1 MAQKPLAIMC
11 RMKQLVLTLCVVLAS
26 GAVQAQKIYKVIRPD
41 GTVEFT
47 DVPPPDEP
55 AQQIEV
61 PPLNTIEPLAP
72 PRESAT
78 EKAAAPKS
86 YYDRLTIDKP
96 ESGQTVQDNQGNV
109 EVVLTLDPQINTDE
123 GHKIQILYD
132 GQEHGEPSSSLEQ
145 TLKGV
150 ARGGHTV
157 GAQVI
162 DKRGRVLIRSQPV
175 SFQMTHA
182 SPLFHPP
189 RPDAPP
195 VGVQQAPRAPM
206 APRAPRAPHAPF
218 RPAVPPPPSPPP
230 TPAPS

>member
-1 MAQKPLAIMC
+1 MLFAGEPLAILC
-11 RMKQLVLTLCVVLAS
+11 GMKQLVLTLCLVLAS
-26 GAVQAQKIYKVIRPD
+26 GAVQAQKVYKVIQPD

-47 DVPPPDEP
+47 DAPPPDAP
-55 AQQIEV
+55 AQQIEI
-61 PPLNTIEPLAP
+61 PPLNTVRPLAP
-72 PRESAT
+72 PLASAT
-78 EKAAAPKS
+78 EKAAAPKR
-86 YYDRLTIDKP
+86 YYDRLTIDEP
-96 ESGQTVQDNQGNV
+96 ESGQTVRDNQGNV

-132 GQEHGEPSSSLEQ
+132 GQEHGDPSSSLEQ

-157 GAQVI
+157 GAQVV

-175 SFQMTHA
+175 SFHLMIA

-189 RPDAPP
+189 DAPP
-195 VGVQQAPRAPM
+195 GGVQQAPRAPM

-218 RPAVPPPPSPPP
+218 RPASPLAPPPRSC
-230 TPAPS
+230 TST

>member
-1 MAQKPLAIMC
+1 LAQKPLVIL
-11 RMKQLVLTLCVVLAS
+11 RGMKQLLLTLCLVLAS
-26 GAVQAQKIYKVIRPD
+26 SAVQAHKIYKVIRPD

-72 PRESAT
+72 SAT
-78 EKAAAPKS
+78 EKAAAPKG

-96 ESGQTVQDNQGNV
+96 ESGQTVRDNQGNV
-109 EVVLTLDPQINTDE
+109 EVVLTLDPQINSDE

-132 GQEHGEPSSSLEQ
+132 GQEHGDPSSSLEQ
-145 TLKGV
+145 TLEGV

-162 DKRGRVLIRSQPV
+162 DKQGRVLIRSQPV
-175 SFQMTHA
+175 SFQMMRA

-189 RPDAPP
+189 RADAPP
-195 VGVQQAPRAPM
+195 GGVQQAPRAPM

-218 RPAVPPPPSPPP
+218 HPAVPPPPPPPP